1 MRKRAFTLIEL
12 LVVIVIVA
20 LLIALLVP
28 TIQSTLATARS
39 NKSLGNLRQLAMGI
53 SLYTLDQ
60 KGYLPA
66 GGYPAPPTPRIRWAD
81 SIWPYMTMREMY
93 LSPQLDS
100 SDLARMVTPFAHD
113 TTMTFGGYGY
123 NYQYLGNGRHVA
135 TWSAPYNVPFLT
147 RISSIQSPS
156 NTITLCDTEGTKAEQ
171 SNNGSGQT
179 MNSPWSKNGVYT
191 IDPPLASRTIG
202 SMGSRRADGG
212 PSNGLNYGYMGGVD
226 GVLKGEDSAT
236 RSIPG
241 DPLCRATPAARNVG
255 KVNAVYCDGHADA
268 STPME
273 LDDFDGDGNVDN
285 GFYNGFGSSNRR

>member
-1 MRKRAFTLIEL
+1 MKCANRNATKAFTLIEL
-12 LVVIVIVA
+12 LVVIVIIA
-20 LLIALLVP
+20 LLIAILVP
-28 TIQSTLATARS
+28 TVQSTLATARS

-81 SIWPYMTMREMY
+81 SIWPYMTTREMY

-135 TWSAPYNVPFLT
+135 TWSAPYNVPFLA

-156 NTITLCDTEGTKAEQ
+156 NTITLCDAEGTKAE
-171 SNNGSGQT
+171 
-179 MNSPWSKNGVYT
+179 
-191 IDPPLASRTIG
+191 
-202 SMGSRRADGG
+202 
-212 PSNGLNYGYMGGVD
+212 
-226 GVLKGEDSAT
+226 
-236 RSIPG
+236 
-241 DPLCRATPAARNVG
+241 
-255 KVNAVYCDGHADA
+255 
-268 STPME
+268 
-273 LDDFDGDGNVDN
+273 
-285 GFYNGFGSSNRR
+285 

>member
-1 MRKRAFTLIEL
+1 VKFIRHAYD
-12 LVVIVIVA
+12 V
-20 LLIALLVP
+20 
-28 TIQSTLATARS
+28 

-53 SLYTLDQ
+53 TLYTLDQ

-100 SDLARMVTPFAHD
+100 SDLGRMLTPFAHD

-135 TWSAPYNVPFLT
+135 TWSAPYNVPFLA

-156 NTITLCDTEGTKAEQ
+156 NTIMLCDTEGTKAEQ
-171 SNNGSGQT
+171 SNNASGQT
-179 MNSPWSKNGVYT
+179 MDSPWSKNGVYT

-212 PSNGLNYGYMGGVD
+212 PSTGLNYGYQGGVD
-226 GVLKGEDSAT
+226 GVLKGEDGAT

-241 DPLCRATPAARNVG
+241 DPMCRATPAGRNLG

-285 GFYNGFGSSNRR
+285 GFWNGFASANRR